1 MKGKSSQPKEIRR
14 LTASRSVSSLL
25 GRLGGGGGAPGLPG
39 GLIPWPGGVLGG
51 DEYILAT
58 FCKKSDELLRDR
70 GISKEKALSIVAS
83 ELNHTVETLQK
94 HYLTKKS

>member
-25 GRLGGGGGAPGLPG
+25 GRLGEGGAPGLPG

-58 FCKKSDELLRDR
+58 SFQFFIKNYNLFVDR
-70 GISKEKALSIVAS
+70 
-83 ELNHTVETLQK
+83 
-94 HYLTKKS
+94 